1 MASTLISPD
10 PVDVGAALVDGVGER
25 GGRGAGDV
33 VAGVRGVD
41 DVGQVLRDGAGA
53 RINRN

>member
-10 PVDVGAALVDGVGER
+10 PADVGAALVDGVGER